1 LIKEINQGN
10 ARAIA
15 KAITLVENDSAAAQ
29 RLMRQV
35 FAWRKD
41 AIVLGITG
49 APGTGKST
57 LVDQL
62 IGRLRAAGKK
72 IGIVAVDP
80 SSPFSGGAILGD
92 RIRMMRH
99 SVDADVFIR
108 SMATR
113 GHLGGLA
120 KATGE
125 AIAILEAAGKDYVL
139 VETVGVGQ
147 DEVEVVKLADLV
159 LVVLTPDA
167 GDEIQAFKA
176 GIMEIADIFVI
187 NKADHPGAEKMERQL
202 RAMLDLGLTD
212 KDKPPVIK
220 TVATKGK
227 GIDGMMAEVDR
238 LMGKRDRRVQELRR
252 KRLLAWMLRDV
263 TREKIDQLISRD
275 IPDSVFEEYVDQIYH
290 RQTDPYTVADRLIA
304 RLKEKG

>member
-1 LIKEINQGN
+1 LIREIRQGN

-15 KAITLVENDSAAAQ
+15 KAISLVENDSAAAQ

-35 FAWRKD
+35 FAGRKE
-41 AIVLGITG
+41 AVVLGITG

-62 IGRLRAAGKK
+62 IGRLRSADLK

-99 SVDADVFIR
+99 SVDAGVFIR

-113 GHLGGLA
+113 GNLGGLA

-125 AIAILEAAGKDYVL
+125 AIAIFEAAGKDFVL

-176 GIMEIADIFVI
+176 GIMEIADVFVI
-187 NKADHPGAEKMERQL
+187 NKADHPGAEKMELQL
-202 RAMLDLGLTD
+202 RAMLDLGLAD
-212 KDKPPVIK
+212 KEKPPVIR

-227 GIDGMMAEVDR
+227 GIDAMMRDVE
-238 LMGKRDRRVQELRR
+238 LLLESRDRPAREARR
-252 KRLLAWMLRDV
+252 KRLLAWMLRDII
-263 TREKIDQLISRD
+263 REKINRLIARD
-275 IPDSVFEEYVDQIYH
+275 IPDAVFGEYVDQIYH
-290 RQTDPYTVADRLIA
+290 RRSDPYTIADGLIA
-304 RLKEKG
+304 RLKGKK

>member
-1 LIKEINQGN
+1 LIKEIRRGQ

-15 KAITLVENDSAAAQ
+15 KAISLAENDSAAAQ
-29 RLMRQV
+29 KLMRQV
-35 FAWRKD
+35 FARRKD
-41 AIVLGITG
+41 AVVLGVTG

-62 IGRLRAAGKK
+62 IGRLRSSGRK

-99 SVDADVFIR
+99 SADADVFIR

-125 AIAILEAAGKDYVL
+125 AIAIFEAAGKDFVL

-159 LVVLTPDA
+159 LVILTPGA
-167 GDEIQAFKA
+167 GDEIQVFKA

-187 NKADHPGAEKMERQL
+187 NKADHPGSEKLERQL
-202 RAMLDLGLTD
+202 EAMLDLGLAD
-212 KDKPPVIK
+212 KDKPPIVK

-227 GIDGMMAEVDR
+227 GIDGLISEVER
-238 LMGKRDRRVQELRR
+238 LLGKRDRRAQEVRR

-263 TREKIDQLISRD
+263 TREKIDLLISRD
-275 IPDSVFEEYVDQIYH
+275 IPDAVFMDFVDRIYH
-290 RQTDPYTVADRLIA
+290 RKTDPYTVADKLIA
-304 RLKEKG
+304 RLKEKA

>member
-1 LIKEINQGN
+1 LIKEIRRGN

-35 FAWRKD
+35 FACRKD

-62 IGRLRAAGKK
+62 IGGLRAAGQKM
-72 IGIVAVDP
+72 GIVAIDP

-202 RAMLDLGLTD
+202 RAMLDLGLPD
-212 KDKPPVIK
+212 KEKPPVVK

-227 GIDGMMAEVDR
+227 GIDGTIAEVGR

>member
-1 LIKEINQGN
+1 MIKEIRRGN

-15 KAITLVENDSAAAQ
+15 KAISLVENDSAAAQ
-29 RLMRQV
+29 QLMRQV
-35 FAWRKD
+35 FTFRKD
-41 AIVLGITG
+41 AVVLGITG

-62 IGRLRAAGKK
+62 IGRLRAAGRK
-72 IGIVAVDP
+72 IGIVAVEP

-202 RAMLDLGLTD
+202 RAMLDLGLPD

-220 TVATKGK
+220 AVATKGQ
-227 GIDGMMAEVDR
+227 GMDGMLSEVDR

-263 TREKIDQLISRD
+263 IREKIDQLISRD

-290 RQTDPYTVADRLIA
+290 RRTDPYTVADRLIA

>member
-1 LIKEINQGN
+1 
-10 ARAIA
+10 
-15 KAITLVENDSAAAQ
+15 
-29 RLMRQV
+29 MRQV
-35 FAWRKD
+35 FSCRKD
-41 AIVLGITG
+41 ALVLGITG

-62 IGRLRAAGKK
+62 IGRFRAAGRK

-125 AIAILEAAGKDYVL
+125 AIAILEAAGKAYVL

-176 GIMEIADIFVI
+176 GIMEIADVFVI

-202 RAMLDLGLTD
+202 RAMLDLGLPD

-227 GIDGMMAEVDR
+227 GMDGMLSEIDR
-238 LMGKRDRRVQELRR
+238 LIGRRDRGAQELRR

-263 TREKIDQLISRD
+263 IREKIDRLIGRSL
-275 IPDSVFEEYVDQIYH
+275 PPSVFEAYVDQIYH
-290 RQTDPYTVADRLIA
+290 RRVDPYTLADRLIA
-304 RLKEKG
+304 RLKERG

>member
-1 LIKEINQGN
+1 LIKEIRRGN

-15 KAITLVENDSAAAQ
+15 KAISLVENDSAAAQ

-35 FAWRKD
+35 FTRRKD
-41 AIVLGITG
+41 AVILGITG

-57 LVDQL
+57 LVDQF
-62 IGRLRAAGKK
+62 IGRLRAAGRK

-99 SVDADVFIR
+99 SADKDVFIR

-125 AIAILEAAGKDYVL
+125 AIAIFEAAGKDYVL

-159 LVVLTPDA
+159 IVVLTPDA

-202 RAMLDLGLTD
+202 QAMLDLGLPD
-212 KDKPPVIK
+212 KDKPPVLK
-220 TVATKGK
+220 AVATKGK
-227 GIDGMMAEVDR
+227 GMDGLIGEVDR
-238 LMGKRDRRVQELRR
+238 LMGKRDRRAQEVRR

-263 TREKIDQLISRD
+263 TREKIDQLITRG
-275 IPDSVFEEYVDQIYH
+275 IPDSVFMEYVDQIYH
-290 RQTDPYTVADRLIA
+290 RRTDPYTVADTIIA
-304 RLKEKG
+304 RLKEKA